1 MARLFAD
8 TYALIELL
16 KGNPNYKGYSNTDL
30 VVTEFNLFELTY
42 AIYRDFGQEEA
53 ANVIGTVR
61 TKVEVI
67 PTDDSDYLNV
77 SDFRSSANKTGKKL
91 SLVDALG
98 YSCSRKLGI
107 KFLTGDKEFSEM
119 ENVEYAK

>member
-16 KGNPNYKGYSNTDL
+16 KGNPNYEDYSQAYL
-30 VVTEFNLFELTY
+30 VATEFNIFELTY
-42 AIYRDFGQEEA
+42 ALFRDFGHDEA
-53 ANVIGTVR
+53 A
-61 TKVEVI
+61 KVVSLTRDKIEIVL
-67 PTDDSDYLNV
+67 TEDSDYL
-77 SDFRSSANKTGKKL
+77 SASEFRKSTNRTGKKL

-107 KFLTGDKEFSEM
+107 RFLTGDKEFFEM
-119 ENVEYAK
+119 ENVEYIK

>member
-30 VVTEFNLFELTY
+30 VVTEFNIFELTY
-42 AIYRDFGQEEA
+42 AIYRDFGQDEA

-67 PTDDSDYLNV
+67 PTDDSDYLKA

>member
-16 KGNPNYKGYSNTDL
+16 KGNPNYEDYSQAYL
-30 VVTEFNLFELTY
+30 VATEFNIFELTY
-42 AIYRDFGQEEA
+42 ALFRDFGRDEA
-53 ANVIGTVR
+53 A
-61 TKVEVI
+61 KVVSLMRDKIEIVL
-67 PTDDSDYLNV
+67 TEDSDYL
-77 SDFRSSANKTGKKL
+77 SASEFRKSTNRTGKKL

-119 ENVEYAK
+119 ENVEYIK